1 MLLMKAQRWRFL
13 NGATCTQVFYAA
25 CQALLYILCYR
36 LEQLWKEAEP
46 ARSLQSTSPTGVLD
60 SGTREQVTRLFS
72 DIMPQVLNHRCA
84 PMQGLTRPVLI
95 SLDAPF

>member
-1 MLLMKAQRWRFL
+1 ML

-46 ARSLQSTSPTGVLD
+46 AHSLESTSPTGVLE

-72 DIMPQVLNHRCA
+72 DIMPQVLNHRYL
-84 PMQGLTRPVLI
+84 PMQGLTRLVLI
-95 SLDAPF
+95 SPGCSF